1 MIIRSLHTAVSTES
15 GAFEMAKKVRLIVA
29 VAAEKLADL
38 IGRLTA
44 EEGVTV
50 ALATGD
56 AAEPVYP
63 DPIDDDED
71 EEVTAAMARQSKRK
85 QAAVAPTPTRR
96 SLNPRPGGRVIYT
109 PAGTQKQIT
118 AMLAQLTKG
127 TMTAAVLTDIAKH
140 PGTSN
145 AEVRARLAPFC
156 KKTGLSVESVDNVIW
171 QQVNKGRILKEAAE
185 V

>member
-1 MIIRSLHTAVSTES
+1 
-15 GAFEMAKKVRLIVA
+15 MAKKVRLIVA

-63 DPIDDDED
+63 DPIDDDEV

-85 QAAVAPTPTRR
+85 QAAQAAQPVATRR
-96 SLNPRPGGRVIYT
+96 SINPRPGGRVIYT